1 MHCAKGLR
9 HGRGSDSVA
18 VVPLVVHNFQG
29 PIMHDDTILT
39 KRQSMVADYL
49 MRAHSLG
56 LHPSPRQIA
65 NHLGVLGARAV
76 RSELT
81 AMAAA
86 GAIVEAVA
94 VLGSGATRYR
104 LARCEC
110 RVCKPD

>member
-1 MHCAKGLR
+1 
-9 HGRGSDSVA
+9 
-18 VVPLVVHNFQG
+18 
-29 PIMHDDTILT
+29 MHDDTILT

-65 NHLGVLGARAV
+65 
-76 RSELT
+76 
-81 AMAAA
+81 MAAA
-86 GAIVEAVA
+86 GAIVEAVT
-94 VLGSGATRYR
+94 VNGSGATRYR